1 MITKDEAFAMTLYD
15 ISQGETLETMRYVL
29 KDYEER
35 EQYEVCAGIHLA
47 IEVSSFLT
55 LTAVVEEFNPIEF
68 KQGWQYNKTL
78 DTHNKIKF
86 NHAYP
91 EWFEILD
98 KFKNTL

>member
-35 EQYEVCAGIHLA
+35 EEFEVCAGIHLA

-55 LTAVVEEFNPIEF
+55 LTAVVEEFNPIELELTF
-68 KQGWQYNKTL
+68 DEL
-78 DTHNKIKF
+78 
-86 NHAYP
+86 
-91 EWFEILD
+91 
-98 KFKNTL
+98 

>member
-15 ISQGETLETMRYVL
+15 ISQGESLETMRYVL

-55 LTAVVEEFNPIEF
+55 LTAIVEEFNPIELELTF
-68 KQGWQYNKTL
+68 DEL
-78 DTHNKIKF
+78 
-86 NHAYP
+86 
-91 EWFEILD
+91 
-98 KFKNTL
+98 